1 MTKYANRT
9 CSNCGIRKPQPEMY
23 RETTYVETGRSRPGV
38 SKRTG
43 IGFLLGE
50 QKSTNSVVR
59 WMFNTNQRTY
69 QRKREVW
76 LCGGCSGRVVSP
88 SVGRFVGYAI
98 VAIVV
103 FLILIGLSN
112 P

>member
-1 MTKYANRT
+1 MH
-9 CSNCGIRKPQPEMY
+9 
-23 RETTYVETGRSRPGV
+23 RETVYVETGRSRPGV
-38 SKRTG
+38 STRTG
-43 IGFLLGE
+43 VGFLLGE

-76 LCGGCSGRVVSP
+76 MCNRCGGHVPKDISYAIGQ
-88 SVGRFVGYAI
+88 FIGYAI

>member
-1 MTKYANRT
+1 MH
-9 CSNCGIRKPQPEMY
+9 
-23 RETTYVETGRSRPGV
+23 RETIYVESGRSRPGV

-76 LCGGCSGRVVSP
+76 LCSRCDSHGVSP
-88 SVGRFVGYAI
+88 SVAKFVGYAI
-98 VAIVV
+98 AAIVV
-103 FLILIGLSN
+103 FLIIVGISS

>member
-1 MTKYANRT
+1 MH
-9 CSNCGIRKPQPEMY
+9 
-23 RETTYVETGRSRPGV
+23 RETIYVETGRSRPGV

-50 QKSTNSVVR
+50 RKSTNSVISWV
-59 WMFNTNQRTY
+59 FNTNQRTY

-76 LCGGCSGRVVSP
+76 LCGRCGNHGVSP
-88 SVGRFVGYAI
+88 SVAKFIGYAVVSI
-98 VAIVV
+98 FV
-103 FLILIGLSN
+103 FLILVGLSA